1 MIYQDFII
9 NESEYQKKIKKHVDI
24 GVMTCYTSPSQQRTE
39 RIVQTTD
46 TIQITSLLIKKK
58 EFEKNVDRH
67 RKM

>member
-1 MIYQDFII
+1 MD
-9 NESEYQKKIKKHVDI
+9 NDVDNKKKMKKHVDI
-24 GVMTCYTSPSQQRTE
+24 GDTTCYTSPSQQRTE

-46 TIQITSLLIKKK
+46 TIQITSLLNKKK